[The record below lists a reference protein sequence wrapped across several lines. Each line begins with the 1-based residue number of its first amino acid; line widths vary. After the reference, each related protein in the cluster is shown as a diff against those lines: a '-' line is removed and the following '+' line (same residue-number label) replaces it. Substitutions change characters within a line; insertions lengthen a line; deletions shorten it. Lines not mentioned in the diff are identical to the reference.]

1 MPATRMDLGDIAIH
15 RIVETEQPLFQ
26 PLVFFPT
33 LGAERLADNL
43 GWLQPRYI
51 DPASGKLIMS
61 VQSYLVVTPHH
72 KILIDSCVGN
82 HKPRPGRPFWD
93 MQTSPAYENALSAT
107 GIGVG
112 DIDDVMCTHLHV
124 DHVGWN
130 TRLDNGR
137 WVPTFPNAKYLF
149 SGTELDFWTRRN
161 AAEPATCPWIT
172 DSVLPI
178 VAARREQLIA
188 SDHVLDDRVRLLP
201 TPGHT
206 IDHFSVEIGRRDAS
220 AIVTGDMVHS
230 PIQMRYPELGMMA
243 DYDSAQGGATRRR
256 LFERICDTP
265 TLLCTAHFP
274 QPSSGRVGRWGDG
287 FKFIESAAA

>member
-1 MPATRMDLGDIAIH
+1 MPATPLALGDITIH

-26 PLVFFPT
+26 PLQFFPT
-33 LGAERLADNL
+33 LAPDLLEENRA
-43 GWLQPRYI
+43 WLQPRYI
-51 DPASGKLIMS
+51 DPATGKLNMC

-93 MQTSPAYENALSAT
+93 MQTGTEYEARLAAT
-107 GIGVG
+107 GVGVG
-112 DIDDVMCTHLHV
+112 DIDYVMCTHLHV

-137 WVPTFPNAKYLF
+137 WVPTFPKAKYLF
-149 SGTELDFWTRRN
+149 SGTELDFWTKRN
-161 AAEPATCPWIT
+161 ATEPATCPWIT

-178 VAARREQLIA
+178 VAAKREQRVT
-188 SDHVLDDRVRLLP
+188 SDHVLGDFVRLLP

-206 IDHFSVEIGRRDAS
+206 IDHYSVEIGRRDKL
-220 AIVTGDMVHS
+220 AIVCGDMVHS

-243 DYDSAQGGATRRR
+243 DFDSKQAGATRRL
-256 LFERICDTP
+256 LFERLCDQP

-274 QPSSGRVGRWGDG
+274 SPSSGRVGRWGDG
-287 FKFIESAAA
+287 YKFTEAGAA